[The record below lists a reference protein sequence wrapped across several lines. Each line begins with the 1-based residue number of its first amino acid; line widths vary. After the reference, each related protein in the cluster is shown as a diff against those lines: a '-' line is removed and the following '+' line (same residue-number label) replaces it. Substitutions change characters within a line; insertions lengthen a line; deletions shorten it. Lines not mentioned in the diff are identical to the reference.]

1 MDIIQFS
8 GYGYDVEIRKTVPT
22 QFVKDRL
29 VIVQGGD
36 DSVNR
41 RVVSSKRVDVLLDPH
56 TGKRYDFLHQRNS
69 GLNHVLCRLAK
80 ENNVAIGFSFSSVL
94 QSKER
99 GKLIGRMMQNIKLC
113 RKYKVRMVIG
123 SFGKTQD
130 DVRSEKDMQSFFKVI
145 GMTGKEVQMN
155 YVEERLEYKKKF
167 IRKGVM
173 RA

>member
-1 MDIIQFS
+1 
-8 GYGYDVEIRKTVPT
+8 
-22 QFVKDRL
+22 
-29 VIVQGGD
+29 
-36 DSVNR
+36 
-41 RVVSSKRVDVLLDPH
+41 
-56 TGKRYDFLHQRNS
+56 
-69 GLNHVLCRLAK
+69 
-80 ENNVAIGFSFSSVL
+80 VL